1 MLDRMQRGRER
12 ARIAYGNW
20 LSILQIFCADL
31 KQELAVRH
39 QKQGDGSEPGI
50 GATFTE
56 MVT

>member
-1 MLDRMQRGRER
+1 MQRGRER